1 MPVSEKAQEKASA
14 GPALSVRDVRLDIG
28 GARILDDISFEVG
41 SAELVAVIGPNG
53 AGKTTLLNVLTGT
66 QRPTRGRIDL
76 LGQDVTRLSPA
87 RRAKLGLGRTFQTS
101 YLFGAL
107 SVVENVR
114 LAVQATDQRGL
125 KAWRRTSSRESTWQD
140 AAGCLERVGLRDK
153 SQQPAT
159 SLSHGDL
166 RKLELAMVL
175 ASRAKVVLLDE
186 PMAGVNVEDVDG
198 LVTLIAQVQKDN
210 DATLVL
216 VEHHIDVVLKLA
228 HRIAVMHHG
237 ALLAYGEPS
246 AIVADQDVR
255 DAYLGEA
262 L

>member
-1 MPVSEKAQEKASA
+1 MPEKVPA
-14 GPALSVRDVRLDIG
+14 GPALSVTGVRLDIG
-28 GARILDDISFEVG
+28 GARILDDISFEVAP
-41 SAELVAVIGPNG
+41 AELMAVIGPNG

-66 QRPTRGRIDL
+66 QPPSRGRIDL
-76 LGQDVTRLSPA
+76 LGLDVTVLSPA
-87 RRAKLGLGRTFQTS
+87 RRAKIGLGRTFQTS

-114 LAVQATDQRGL
+114 LAVQATDQGGL
-125 KAWRRTSSRESTWQD
+125 KAWRRTSSRERTWRE
-140 AAGCLERVGLRDK
+140 AVGCLERVGLQDK
-153 SQQPAT
+153 SRQPAT
-159 SLSHGDL
+159 ALSHGDR

-175 ASRAKVVLLDE
+175 AGNAKVVLLDE
-186 PMAGVNVEDVDG
+186 PMAGVNVEDVDD
-198 LVTLIAQVQKDN
+198 LVMLIADVQKEN
-210 DATLVL
+210 NATVVL
-216 VEHHIDVVLKLA
+216 VEHHIDVVMKLA

-246 AIVADQDVR
+246 VIVADQNVR

>member
-1 MPVSEKAQEKASA
+1 MPVWSET
-14 GPALSVRDVRLDIG
+14 GPAATALGVRDVRLDIG

-41 SAELVAVIGPNG
+41 SAELVALIGPNG

-66 QRPTRGRIDL
+66 QPPSRGRIDL
-76 LGQDVTRLSPA
+76 LGRDVTSLPPA

-107 SVVENVR
+107 SVLENVR

-125 KAWRRTSSRESTWQD
+125 KAWRRTSAREFTWQE
-140 AAGCLERVGLRDK
+140 AARCLERVGLRDK
-153 SQQPAT
+153 SPQPAI
-159 SLSHGDL
+159 SLSHGDR

-175 ASRAKVVLLDE
+175 ASRARVVLLDE
-186 PMAGVNVEDVDG
+186 PMAGVNLEDVDD
-198 LVTLIAQVQKDN
+198 LVTLIAEVQKEN
-210 DATLVL
+210 NATVVL

-228 HRIAVMHHG
+228 HRIAVLHHG

-246 AIVADQDVR
+246 MIIADQGVR